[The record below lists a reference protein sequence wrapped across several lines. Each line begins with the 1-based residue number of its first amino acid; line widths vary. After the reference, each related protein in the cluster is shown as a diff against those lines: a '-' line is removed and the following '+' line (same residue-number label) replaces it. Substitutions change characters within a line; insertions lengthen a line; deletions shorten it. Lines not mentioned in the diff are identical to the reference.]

1 MRAKSNLVGNG
12 VLAIPSRAVIPF
24 HGKLKKILGEKSRIR
39 LLGVKGFDAAHRL
52 GLVDPVSKIAETRGM
67 A

>member
-12 VLAIPSRAVIPF
+12 VFAIPSRAVILF
-24 HGKLKKILGEKSRIR
+24 HGKLKILGEKSRIR

-52 GLVDPVSKIAETRGM
+52 GLVVPLSKIAETRGM